1 MSGFIENRAS
11 GASEQPGTRDRV
23 LTWHASR
30 AMLPLV
36 GRIAQDVAHHHKRL
50 ARMGPEFAR
59 LERNRRTLA
68 WPDRARRYQLEEEIK
83 TGQAELR
90 TALAELE
97 ALGVVVLDAVLG
109 LVGFP
114 TMVNERRA
122 FFSWRPGEESLLF
135 WCYADDLTR
144 RPVPES
150 WTETP
155 RERPAR
161 GKSRPRKK

>member
-1 MSGFIENRAS
+1 
-11 GASEQPGTRDRV
+11 
-23 LTWHASR
+23 
-30 AMLPLV
+30 MLPLV

-50 ARMGPEFAR
+50 ACMGPEFAR

-68 WPDRARRYQLEEEIK
+68 WPERSRRYQLEEEIK
-83 TGQAELR
+83 TGQLELR
-90 TALAELE
+90 AVLDELE
-97 ALGVVVLDAVLG
+97 RLGVVVLEPMLG

-122 FFSWRPGEESLLF
+122 FFSWQPGEDSLLF
-135 WCYADDLTR
+135 WNYADDLTR

-150 WTETP
+150 WTEAP

-161 GKSRPRKK
+161 GKSRSRKK